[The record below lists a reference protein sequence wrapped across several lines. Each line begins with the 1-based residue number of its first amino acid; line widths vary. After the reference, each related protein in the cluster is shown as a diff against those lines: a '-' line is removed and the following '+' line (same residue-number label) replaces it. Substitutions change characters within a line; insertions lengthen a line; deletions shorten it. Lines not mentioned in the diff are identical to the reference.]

1 MDQTPSTS
9 PSQYIDDEIDL
20 LPYIR
25 HIIAHWRWFVVAS
38 IVAVIVAMGLALVLP
53 KEYQASTTFFVPEA
67 TTSVGQSGVM
77 AQFGLLSSGV
87 SGQYSGYMMPIF
99 NSRRIK
105 QHVASQLLA
114 EGWFNADPKIKALEG
129 NDQISAVIGKLKFS
143 KYTSLQLKEGV
154 HIITFRHQDPRMVL
168 PVLTAY
174 LTALIELNDELNID
188 SDRLQIVPLDEAIE
202 PKGAVFPN
210 HKRFVL
216 MAIAMA
222 ILGVFGYLVA
232 QKIIKDMV
240 AKA

>member
-1 MDQTPSTS
+1 MPQHLLAK
-9 PSQYIDDEIDL
+9 EIGS
-20 LPYIR
+20 I
-25 HIIAHWRWFVVAS
+25 WF
-38 IVAVIVAMGLALVLP
+38 
-53 KEYQASTTFFVPEA
+53 F
-67 TTSVGQSGVM
+67 
-77 AQFGLLSSGV
+77 SSFDGGV

-99 NSRRIK
+99 KSRRIK
-105 QHVASQLLA
+105 QHVANQLLA
-114 EGWFNADPKIKALEG
+114 GGWFDADPKIKVLEG
-129 NDQISAVIGKLKFS
+129 NEQISAVIGKLEFS
-143 KYTSLQLKEGV
+143 KYASLELKEGV

-210 HKRFVL
+210 HKTFVL
-216 MAIAMA
+216 VAIAMA